1 MGYSI
6 QPVQIW
12 QNGESEIGN
21 FIDASIVND
30 NLTNYAQFYW
40 EISNLKIVTNTNY
53 RDIYDENGN
62 VIGKEEFTETE
73 TVKTILQ
80 RGNTTISGENY
91 VIWDEATDV
100 NLAAYQYI
108 CTQLNLTLIP

>member
-12 QNGESEIGN
+12 TNGQASEGN

-30 NLTNYAQFYW
+30 NLSNYAQFYW
-40 EISNLKIVTNTNY
+40 AISNVTTSP
-53 RDIYDENGN
+53 DGDT
-62 VIGKEEFTETE
+62 KQT
-73 TVKTILQ
+73 LAQ
-80 RGNTTISGENY
+80 GNTTISGADYTAWGESQ
-91 VIWDEATDV
+91 DV

-108 CTQLNLTLIP
+108 CSQLNLTLIP